1 MNLLRIELKKIVPYY
16 TFWIILAVYAALL
29 ILVMMAASNISI
41 NGGQLGTQIYQ
52 FPKLWQLLTYIA
64 SFFNLLLGILII
76 VLVTDGYSYRTLR
89 QQVIDGMSRT
99 ELVLAKF
106 YVILGIGA
114 AATIFLLLVG
124 LYFGFRH
131 STDTSMNAILGQI
144 DHLSYFF
151 VQAVGYMT
159 LAMLFGFLVK
169 RSGMAIII
177 FILYAQ
183 VLEPI
188 LQFWLND
195 AIDQYLP
202 IKAFKSLTPMPG
214 QELLDQMTTPTGLL
228 QPAWATLP
236 ALCYIGLFLLLAYY
250 SLKLRDL

>member
-16 TFWIILAVYAALL
+16 TFWIILAVYAGLL
-29 ILVMMAASNISI
+29 VLVMMATSNISI
-41 NGGQLGTQIYQ
+41 NGGQLGTQVYQ
-52 FPKLWQLLTYIA
+52 LPKLWQLLTYIA
-64 SFFNLLLGILII
+64 SFFNLLLGILVI
-76 VLVTDGYSYRTLR
+76 VLVTDEYSYRTLR
-89 QQVIDGMSRT
+89 QQVIDGMSRA

-124 LYFGFRH
+124 LYFGFRY
-131 STDTSMNAILGQI
+131 STDTSMNAILGRI

-188 LQFWLND
+188 LQFRLSD

-214 QELLDQMTTPTGLL
+214 QELLDQMTTPTELL
-228 QPAWATLP
+228 SPAWATLP